1 MPSPT
6 AIAVTLS
13 GVEGLGDA
21 RPPPT
26 REKQLVFGQRK
37 SDIVLIAF
45 DKYHALQND
54 FLVIEQTKVRLG
66 KTKLRRLARSICDRR
81 TGAGADGILYLSQ
94 STKAGRKLDIFNA
107 DGSWAEKSGNGLRI
121 AGVHQFRR
129 DKRRKQFIFETAT
142 GLDRVVV
149 TASSVNRYV
158 VKTELGQPE
167 FRAEKVPVK
176 TKSKYMINVT
186 LALGGLNFPV
196 TCVAVGNPHTVL
208 LVDDFNFDWETLG
221 AEIEIHR
228 AFPNRTNVEFVEVIN
243 RKRLRVTDWE
253 RGAGA
258 TGSSGTGAAAAVCAA
273 VMLGLADR
281 RCEVMFETG
290 SLQVDWR
297 KSDNAIE
304 LSGPVEFVC
313 RGMYEFK

>member
-1 MPSPT
+1 
-6 AIAVTLS
+6 
-13 GVEGLGDA
+13 
-21 RPPPT
+21 
-26 REKQLVFGQRK
+26 
-37 SDIVLIAF
+37 LIAF

-54 FLVIEQTKVRLG
+54 FLIIEQTKAGLGKVRLS
-66 KTKLRRLARSICDRR
+66 RLAKSICRRR
-81 TGAGADGILYLSQ
+81 TGVGADGILYLSK
-94 STKAGRKLDIFNA
+94 SMRADCKLDVFNA

-129 DKRRKQFIFETAT
+129 DRRRKRFVFETAT
-142 GLDRVVV
+142 GFDRVVV
-149 TASSVNRYV
+149 TASFGSSYV

-167 FRAEKVPVK
+167 FRAERVPVK
-176 TKSKYMINVT
+176 TKFKYMINVP
-186 LALGGLNFPV
+186 LALGGLKFPV

-208 LVDDFNFDWETLG
+208 FVDDFNFDWKALG
-221 AEIEIHR
+221 AEIEAHS
-228 AFPNRTNVEFVEVIN
+228 AFPNRTNVEFVKVIN
-243 RKRLRVTDWE
+243 RKKIRVAEWE

-258 TGSSGTGAAAAVCAA
+258 TGSSGTGAAAVVCAA

-297 KSDNAIE
+297 KSDNTIE

-313 RGMYEFK
+313 RGRYEFK

>member
-1 MPSPT
+1 M
-6 AIAVTLS
+6 
-13 GVEGLGDA
+13 
-21 RPPPT
+21 
-26 REKQLVFGQRK
+26 
-37 SDIVLIAF
+37 IAF
-45 DKYHALQND
+45 DKYHALRND
-54 FLVIEQTKVRLG
+54 FLVIEQTKERFG
-66 KTKLRRLARSICDRR
+66 KTKLSRLARSICDRQA
-81 TGAGADGILYLSQ
+81 GAGADGILYLSQ
-94 STKAGRKLDIFNA
+94 STKAECKLDVFNA

-129 DKRRKQFIFETAT
+129 DRRRKRFVFETAT

-149 TASSVNRYV
+149 TASFGSSYV

-167 FRAEKVPVK
+167 FRAKRVPVK
-176 TKSKYMINVT
+176 TKFKYMINVP
-186 LALGGLNFPV
+186 LALGGLKFPV
-196 TCVAVGNPHTVL
+196 TCVSVGNPHTVL
-208 LVDDFNFDWETLG
+208 FVDDLDFDWKALG
-221 AEIEIHR
+221 AEIETHR
-228 AFPNRTNVEFVEVIN
+228 AFPNRTNVEFVKVIN

-281 RCEVMFETG
+281 SCEVVFETG

-297 KSDNAIE
+297 EYGNTIE

-313 RGMYEFK
+313 QGSYEFK

>member
-1 MPSPT
+1 M
-6 AIAVTLS
+6 
-13 GVEGLGDA
+13 
-21 RPPPT
+21 
-26 REKQLVFGQRK
+26 
-37 SDIVLIAF
+37 LIAF

-54 FLVIEQTKVRLG
+54 FLVIEQTKARLG
-66 KTKLRRLARSICDRR
+66 KTKLRRLAGSICDRR

-94 STKAGRKLDIFNA
+94 STKAERKLDVFNA

-129 DKRRKQFIFETAT
+129 DRRRKRFVFETAT
-142 GLDRVVV
+142 GLDIVVV
-149 TASSVNRYV
+149 TASSGNSYV

-167 FRAEKVPVK
+167 FRVERVPVK
-176 TKSKYMINVT
+176 TRLKYMINVP
-186 LALGGLNFPV
+186 LALGGLKFPV
-196 TCVAVGNPHTVL
+196 TCVAIGNPHTVL
-208 LVDDFNFDWETLG
+208 FVDDFDFDWEALG
-221 AEIEIHR
+221 AEIEVHR
-228 AFPNRTNVEFVEVIN
+228 AFPNRTNVEFVKVIN
-243 RKRLRVTDWE
+243 RKKIRIAEWE

-281 RCEVMFETG
+281 RCEAVFETG

>member
-1 MPSPT
+1 M
-6 AIAVTLS
+6 
-13 GVEGLGDA
+13 
-21 RPPPT
+21 
-26 REKQLVFGQRK
+26 
-37 SDIVLIAF
+37 IAF
-45 DKYHALQND
+45 DKYHALRND
-54 FLVIEQTKVRLG
+54 FLVIEQTKAVLGKVRLS
-66 KTKLRRLARSICDRR
+66 RLAGSICDRR
-81 TGAGADGILYLSQ
+81 TGVGADGILYLSQ
-94 STKAGRKLDIFNA
+94 STKAERKLDVFNA

-121 AGVHQFRR
+121 AGVHLFRR
-129 DKRRKQFIFETAT
+129 DRRRKRFVFETTT
-142 GLDRVVV
+142 GLDMVVV
-149 TASSVNRYV
+149 TASSGSSYV

-167 FRAEKVPVK
+167 FRAERVPVK
-176 TKSKYMINVT
+176 TKFKYMINVP
-186 LALGGLNFPV
+186 LALRGLKFPI
-196 TCVAVGNPHTVL
+196 TCVAVGNPHTIL
-208 LVDDFNFDWETLG
+208 FVDDFNFDWKALG
-221 AEIEIHR
+221 AEIETHR
-228 AFPNRTNVEFVEVIN
+228 VFYKRTNVEFVRVIS
-243 RKRLRVTDWE
+243 RKRLRVTEWE

>member
-1 MPSPT
+1 M
-6 AIAVTLS
+6 
-13 GVEGLGDA
+13 
-21 RPPPT
+21 
-26 REKQLVFGQRK
+26 
-37 SDIVLIAF
+37 LIAF

-54 FLVIEQTKVRLG
+54 FLVIEQTKAGLGKVRLS
-66 KTKLRRLARSICDRR
+66 RLAEFICDRR
-81 TGAGADGILYLSQ
+81 TGAGADGILYLSR
-94 STKAGRKLDIFNA
+94 STKAERKLDVFNA

-121 AGVHQFRR
+121 AGVHQFQR

-149 TASSVNRYV
+149 TASFGSSYV

-167 FRAEKVPVK
+167 FRAERVPVK
-176 TKSKYMINVT
+176 TKFKYMINVP
-186 LALGGLNFPV
+186 LALGGLKFPI
-196 TCVAVGNPHTVL
+196 TCVAVGNPHTIL
-208 LVDDFNFDWETLG
+208 FVDDFNFDWKALG
-221 AEIEIHR
+221 AEVEAHR
-228 AFPNRTNVEFVEVIN
+228 VFPNRTNVEFVKVIN
-243 RKRLRVTDWE
+243 RKRLRVTEWE

-281 RCEVMFETG
+281 RCEVVFETG

-297 KSDNAIE
+297 EYGNTIE